1 MVASIL
7 LNYITV
13 VLPGGR
19 HIYIYVAH
27 TSRYQIYT
35 SRRYLKG
42 VPSHMDEGQAFRPVP
57 FNIGLLVQVQSEYQH
72 LIYKYRT
79 VNSHLFN
86 GLHLFTPFCK
96 NCISA
101 RYICESAHG

>member
-7 LNYITV
+7 FNYIKCRFT
-13 VLPGGR
+13 GGR
-19 HIYIYVAH
+19 NIYIYVAH

-35 SRRYLKG
+35 SWRYLKG
-42 VPSHMDEGQAFRPVP
+42 VPSHRDDGHAFRPVP
-57 FNIGLLVQVQSEYQH
+57 FNIGLLIQVQSEYQH

-86 GLHLFTPFCK
+86 HIIVSLGDRTPYPPC
-96 NCISA
+96 
-101 RYICESAHG
+101 Y

>member
-1 MVASIL
+1 
-7 LNYITV
+7 
-13 VLPGGR
+13 
-19 HIYIYVAH
+19 
-27 TSRYQIYT
+27 
-35 SRRYLKG
+35 
-42 VPSHMDEGQAFRPVP
+42 MDEGQAFRPVP

-86 GLHLFTPFCK
+86 SLHLFTPFRK

-101 RYICESAHG
+101 RYIYVNPLMVNSNAMVVLSADISSADLR